1 MAEFS
6 DTPVDD
12 GRSAGELVINDVPI
26 RRSFKGSYFSNSL
39 LRSDDLVRTPA
50 IDDNDAYSM
59 SSRSTD
65 DDDRRRSTGDGD
77 SCRSQYTDNRS
88 IVETS
93 VVVAPTTI
101 KTSPVVLEKPM
112 PEKVIVD
119 ASSTVDG
126 DSTDDS
132 DRSSTVEEKPIP
144 QTPARTKA
152 VDSGRHPKRVKS
164 DSDRR
169 TRIPNDQCKESKLQE
184 WGKIG
189 LAFLAGLFVGNQFIA
204 ATSKTVQSGYF

>member
-1 MAEFS
+1 MAEIR
-6 DTPVDD
+6 DTLVGDD
-12 GRSAGELVINDVPI
+12 GRSIGELVINDVPI

-39 LRSDDLVRTPA
+39 LRSDDLVRTA
-50 IDDNDAYSM
+50 TIDGNDAYST
-59 SSRSTD
+59 SS
-65 DDDRRRSTGDGD
+65 RSTGDGD